1 FIGNPALSWPIATTV
16 VGILVGIGIL
26 SGVFPARKAAALDPV
41 ESLRY
46 E

>member
-1 FIGNPALSWPIATTV
+1 MILGLIV
-16 VGILVGIGIL
+16 CVLVGLFSGIY
-26 SGVFPARKAAALDPV
+26 PAKKAAALDPV